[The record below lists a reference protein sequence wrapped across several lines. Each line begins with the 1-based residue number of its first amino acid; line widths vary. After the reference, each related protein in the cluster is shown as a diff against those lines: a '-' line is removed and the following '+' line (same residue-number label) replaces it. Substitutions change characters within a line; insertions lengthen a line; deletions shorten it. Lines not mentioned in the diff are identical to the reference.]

1 MKSES
6 VTPRF
11 KKKCFRK
18 PTFWAQSTTCWLIH
32 HQNHCKQEQC
42 WLLSQTNCLTKMKS
56 TQKSCKELSNHKLC
70 WVFLWNKGYFEV
82 NCWFSRLKAVF
93 FSLKFTTLYLT
104 ARSEYKRRSSISF
117 RGCFKHDWKDNSRR
131 FKKNVCPRGFI
142 QSSATKVLPPAAVPT
157 TVQGRFLIVPCDV
170 TVTDRAEM
178 LTKIIHLQQIKS
190 TFVWCIH
197 ASYALS

>member
-6 VTPRF
+6 VTPRL
-11 KKKCFRK
+11 KKMFQK
-18 PTFWAQSTTCWLIH
+18 THILSSIHNLLTNSSSESLQTGTVLIAQP
-32 HQNHCKQEQC
+32 NK
-42 WLLSQTNCLTKMKS
+42 LSNQDEDYS
-56 TQKSCKELSNHKLC
+56 KSCKELSNHKLC

-104 ARSEYKRRSSISF
+104 ARSEYKRRASVSF

-170 TVTDRAEM
+170 TVTDRTEM